1 MVAHPKLIK
10 RKQFKLDASVLYAL
24 ETSARDKG
32 ASLDQLADVAFRDL
46 LKKLRRPVSVQE
58 ALQISAR
65 TYPAND
71 RDPKC
76 LFSKV

>member
-1 MVAHPKLIK
+1 MVANPKLIK
-10 RKQFKLDASVLYAL
+10 RKKLSLDASVLYAL
-24 ETSARDKG
+24 ENLARDNG

-58 ALQISAR
+58 ALQISVR

-71 RDPKC
+71 REPKR
-76 LFSKV
+76 LISKA